1 MTFSCISKTLTCTM
15 LLMTTQSLCCYV
27 PSFSNSEIT
36 SFSELER
43 QWFRDNSMIVNPG
56 KFQAIIID
64 RKNQKNNPQKLTID
78 KKVITSSENV
88 TLLGLEVD
96 SKLNF
101 DEHISKLCNKSAGQL
116 NALCRIGHLLGLEE
130 RKILINSFIYANFN
144 YCPLVWHFSSRKTIN
159 KIENMQKRALRF
171 ILNDCSSDCDTLL
184 KKTNKCTMEV
194 KRDY

>member
-1 MTFSCISKTLTCTM
+1 
-15 LLMTTQSLCCYV
+15 
-27 PSFSNSEIT
+27 
-36 SFSELER
+36 
-43 QWFRDNSMIVNPG
+43 MIVNPE

-116 NALCRIGHLLGLEE
+116 NALCRIWHLLRLEE
-130 RKILINSFIYANFN
+130 RKILINIFIYANFN
-144 YCPLVWHFSSRKTIN
+144 YCLLVWHFSSRKSIN
-159 KIENMQKRALRF
+159 KIENIQKWALRF
-171 ILNDCSSDCDTLL
+171 LLNDYSSDYETLL

-194 KRDY
+194 NRLRLLALEIFKAFNENCPTFMKNYFEKNENAVSKKYELK